1 VVFHAA
7 AYKHVPVMEKH
18 PSEAIRNNVL
28 GTKVLADLSKKY
40 YVDRFL
46 FISTDKAINPTNIM
60 GASKRIAE
68 MYCQAMQVN
77 HIDKVVHDDHPLV
90 LRMPATELE
99 TKFITTRFGNVLAS
113 NGSVIPRFREQI
125 ESGGPVTVTHPEII
139 RYFMT
144 IEEACS
150 LVLEA
155 ATMGKGGEVLLFDMG
170 DPIKILDLAKKMIM
184 LAGYEPGRDIAITF
198 SGLRPGE
205 KLYEE
210 LLNKE
215 EEVIPT
221 HHKKIVIAKTP
232 QGNTKQ
238 MVVDIIK
245 LIHLANECRDE
256 EVVKQMK
263 LMLPQYISNNSV
275 YELFD
280 SSFNAI
286 DDPSVA
292 QM

>member
-1 VVFHAA
+1 
-7 AYKHVPVMEKH
+7 
-18 PSEAIRNNVL
+18 
-28 GTKVLADLSKKY
+28 
-40 YVDRFL
+40 
-46 FISTDKAINPTNIM
+46 M

-68 MYCQAMQVN
+68 MYCHSLQLN
-77 HIDKVVHDDHPLV
+77 NSDKISSEDPIVY
-90 LRMPATELE
+90 RMSSPEQK

-125 ESGGPVTVTHPEII
+125 ENGGPVTVTHPEII

-144 IEEACS
+144 IHEACS

-155 ATMGKGGEVLLFDMG
+155 VTMGKGGEVLLFDMG
-170 DPIKILDLAKKMIM
+170 EPVKILDLAKKMIM
-184 LAGYEPGRDIAITF
+184 LAGFEPGKDIAITF
-198 SGLRPGE
+198 TGLRPGE

-221 HHKKIVIAKTP
+221 HHKKILIAKTP

-238 MVVDIIK
+238 MAVDIIK
-245 LIHLANECRDE
+245 LIHLANACQDE

-263 LMLPQYISNNSV
+263 LILPQFISNNSV

-280 SSFNAI
+280 TSSNI
-286 DDPSVA
+286 DYSAVA
-292 QM
+292 DL